1 MEAVVEEKEVRSK
14 TQDVD
19 IPDVHLGQYF
29 RSICERFK
37 DRTALI
43 DGITDERWSYAQLL
57 ELSSRVAAG
66 LQKLGFGP
74 GQLAGL
80 HCEVTPDIVF
90 AFYGTI
96 LTGGSIVFAKSSLTE
111 RELTYQF
118 GDSRPSLVFC
128 DEANADKTKSACATI
143 SSVETLVIF
152 GERENMVS
160 FAMLKNTPL
169 CELQSVPSG
178 DPKQLLALIYSS
190 GTTGFP
196 KGVML
201 SSKNIVANACIISD
215 PRHRSLDGNDIV
227 LGTAPLTHVSGLTM
241 FNVSI
246 AVGACMVLLPGSEP
260 SITLPAIDKYK
271 ATVMF
276 QFPTYIQKL
285 VKSPLL
291 EKYDVSSVRI
301 LYCGGSSMPSV
312 VVRAV
317 RTKLNIKA
325 LRQGYGL
332 TETCGTVS
340 LTPFNSEDAES
351 IGKPLAMTR
360 MKVVDVN
367 TGLKL
372 GPCEH
377 GEIRVK
383 GPTCV
388 SGYLNNPEAT
398 AKLYDSEGF
407 LHTGDIGYYTEEG
420 MFYVVDRMKEMIK
433 CMDQQVAPAELED
446 LLLKHEDVKEV
457 AVAGVPHAEYGEAAR
472 AFVVLSNGHS
482 GSEALK
488 TRLFK
493 LVADQSAPHKHL
505 HGGLEFVSS
514 IPKSET
520 GKNLRRALRDTFVKK
535 HVQGRI

>member
-1 MEAVVEEKEVRSK
+1 M
-14 TQDVD
+14 
-19 IPDVHLGQYF
+19 
-29 RSICERFK
+29 
-37 DRTALI
+37 
-43 DGITDERWSYAQLL
+43 
-57 ELSSRVAAG
+57 
-66 LQKLGFGP
+66 
-74 GQLAGL
+74 
-80 HCEVTPDIVF
+80 VF
-90 AFYGTI
+90 AFYGAV
-96 LTGGSIVFAKSSLTE
+96 LAGGSVILARSKLTK
-111 RELTYQF
+111 RELGYQF
-118 GDSRPSLVFC
+118 GDACPSLVFC
-128 DEANADKTKSACATI
+128 DEANADKVKAVC
-143 SSVETLVIF
+143 ETLPCVKTLVVF
-152 GERENMVS
+152 GTRENMVP
-160 FAMLKNTPL
+160 FARLKNTPL
-169 CELQSVPSG
+169 RELRPVPSARP
-178 DPKQLLALIYSS
+178 DQLVALIYSS
-190 GTTGFP
+190 GTTGLP

-201 SSKNIVANACIISD
+201 SSKNLIANVCIASD
-215 PRHRSLDGNDIV
+215 PRICSFGKDDII
-227 LGTAPLTHVSGLTM
+227 LGTSPLTHVSGLSM
-241 FNVSI
+241 FNI
-246 AVGACMVLLPGSEP
+246 TFGCGACIVLIPGSEP
-260 SITLPAIDKYK
+260 TNTLPAIDKYK

-291 EKYDVSSVRI
+291 EKYDISSVRI

-325 LRQGYGL
+325 LKQGYGL
-332 TETCGTVS
+332 TETCGTIS
-340 LTPFNSEDAES
+340 LTPSNSEDTES
-351 IGKPLAMTR
+351 IGTPLAMTR

-367 TGLKL
+367 TGMKL
-372 GPCEH
+372 GPREQ

-388 SGYLNNPEAT
+388 SGYFNKPEAT

-407 LHTGDIGYYTEEG
+407 LHTGDIGYYTEDG

-446 LLLKHEDVKEV
+446 LLLKHEDVREV
-457 AVAGVPHAEYGEAAR
+457 AVTGVPHPEYGEAAR

-493 LVADQSAPHKHL
+493 LVADRSAPHKHL

-520 GKNLRRALRDTFVKK
+520 GKNLRRALRDGFLKK
-535 HVQGRI
+535 NVQGQI